1 MVLMKISLWKLHVT
15 IIITLKSKMKLVNHV
30 LISVKLV
37 LMLLVVTPVHKM
49 PTENYNHLYVHVKL
63 VSMMMVL
70 KSVKLVT
77 ILVSLVLITKN
88 VMFHVLKT
96 ELMPHIVIAHQKL
109 MIMVKLYVQ
118 IVVLNV
124 KPVLQ
129 MLVTVPNVKL
139 IDNQELNQHVH
150 VSMVLSQIQLVI
162 LVLTNVLLVL
172 SKLTIVNLV
181 PKTESTFQI
190 VSVHLVIMTMVFMHS
205 VQLVLLHV

>member
-1 MVLMKISLWKLHVT
+1 MVLMKISLWNYHVS
-15 IIITLKSKMKLVNHV
+15 IIITLKLKMKLVNHV

-37 LMLLVVTPVHKM
+37 LMLLVVTPVHYKL
-49 PTENYNHLYVHVKL
+49 TENNNHLYVHVLL

-70 KSVKLVT
+70 KSVNNVT

-88 VMFHVLKT
+88 VILHVLKT

-124 KPVLQ
+124 KTVLK
-129 MLVTVPNVKL
+129 MLVTVPNVKM
-139 IDNQELNQHVH
+139 IEYQELNQHVH
-150 VSMVLSQIQLVI
+150 VSLVLSQIQNVN
-162 LVLTNVLLVL
+162 LVLTDVKLVL
-172 SKLTIVNLV
+172 SQLTIVNLV